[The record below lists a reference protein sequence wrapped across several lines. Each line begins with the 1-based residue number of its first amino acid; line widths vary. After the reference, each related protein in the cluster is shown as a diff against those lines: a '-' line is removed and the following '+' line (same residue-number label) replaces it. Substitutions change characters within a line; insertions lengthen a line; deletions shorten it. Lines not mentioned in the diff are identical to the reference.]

1 MTPAHDRRSSSHFK
15 RFFVRGLVILL
26 PSVLTLWLLV
36 TAYRFIDSS
45 IAQPINS
52 GVRMGIVNT
61 PTIWPSVT
69 ESWAFE
75 PNQLQM
81 SDARTQ
87 RGLDSTDKSQDQLIR
102 KEYRTKAVDAWWKSH
117 WYLNFIGIVIAILAV
132 YFAGR
137 LLGGFFG
144 RRLYRQLERLIES
157 VPIIKLVY
165 PYIKQVVDFLFGE
178 DQPIKFNRVVAVEY
192 PRKGIWAVGF
202 LTGSTL
208 HTISAHSGEAVTV
221 FIPSSPAPFTGY
233 TITVPANEIIEIP
246 LTVEEAIRFTVSGGV
261 LIPGRE
267 VSPDQ
272 VNQDTDANPPPQ
284 AEELAKM
291 AKDSSNSLPMPDSNP
306 DAKPKDPSSSV
317 EPQASEK
324 SQTGDLFGS

>member
-1 MTPAHDRRSSSHFK
+1 MTPTHDRRSSSHFK

-36 TAYRFIDSS
+36 TAYRFVDSS

-52 GVRMGIVNT
+52 GVRMAIVNT
-61 PTIWPSVT
+61 PKVWPSVT
-69 ESWAFE
+69 ESWDFE
-75 PNQLQM
+75 PNNQQL
-81 SDARTQ
+81 AEGRTK
-87 RGLDSTDKSQDQLIR
+87 RGLDPTDQSQDSAI
-102 KEYRTKAVDAWWKSH
+102 KIEYRTNAVDKWWESH

-144 RRLYRQLERLIES
+144 RRIYRQLERLIES

-165 PYIKQVVDFLFGE
+165 PYIKQIVDFLFGE

-192 PRKGIWAVGF
+192 PRKGLWSVGF
-202 LTGSTL
+202 LTGNTL
-208 HTISAHSGEAVTV
+208 NTIAERSGAAVTV
-221 FIPSSPAPFTGY
+221 FIPSSPTPFTGY
-233 TITVPANEIIEIP
+233 TITVPASEIIEVP

-267 VSPDQ
+267 TESGQPEMDQ
-272 VNQDTDANPPPQ
+272 SVQSTPKG
-284 AEELAKM
+284 EELAAM
-291 AKDSSNSLPMPDSNP
+291 AKASSKTLKTPANESVTPPTEQ
-306 DAKPKDPSSSV
+306 AASS
-317 EPQASEK
+317 EAPPPRQP
-324 SQTGDLFGS
+324 QTGDLFGS

>member
-61 PTIWPSVT
+61 PTVWPSVT

-75 PNQLQM
+75 PNQQQM
-81 SDARTQ
+81 SDGRKEK
-87 RGLDSTDKSQDQLIR
+87 GLDSTDKSQDPLIR
-102 KEYRTKAVDAWWKSH
+102 KEYREKAVNAWWKSH

-144 RRLYRQLERLIES
+144 RRLYRQLEKLIES

-202 LTGSTL
+202 LTGNTL

-221 FIPSSPAPFTGY
+221 FIPSSPTPFTGY
-233 TITVPANEIIEIP
+233 TITVPANEIIEMP

-267 VSPDQ
+267 VSSTP
-272 VNQDTDANPPPQ
+272 VNQDGDAAPPPQ

-291 AKDSSNSLPMPDSNP
+291 ATDSSNSLPIPDSNP
-306 DAKPKDPSSSV
+306 DAKPKAPSSSV
-317 EPQASEK
+317 GPQVSPK
-324 SQTGDLFGS
+324 SQTGDLFES